1 MIPPGKQPP
10 EVCHTRWP
18 RFESRPISTKRRL
31 AMELRKK
38 TCPHLPTP
46 ICIEP
51 YFYYSKLLHQGN
63 VMRKQKNHSLSIIGA
78 GTILV
83 LGMGCDEDP
92 SQKYTNNQMND
103 IKAFEV
109 KMLEI
114 TQRTPQTG
122 SWCSSSLCVN
132 RFKKISSI

>member
-1 MIPPGKQPP
+1 
-10 EVCHTRWP
+10 
-18 RFESRPISTKRRL
+18 
-31 AMELRKK
+31 
-38 TCPHLPTP
+38 
-46 ICIEP
+46 
-51 YFYYSKLLHQGN
+51 
-63 VMRKQKNHSLSIIGA
+63 MRKQKNHFLSIIGA

-92 SQKYTNNQMND
+92 SLKYTHNQMDQMND

-114 TQRTPQTG
+114 TERTPQTA

>member
-1 MIPPGKQPP
+1 
-10 EVCHTRWP
+10 
-18 RFESRPISTKRRL
+18 
-31 AMELRKK
+31 
-38 TCPHLPTP
+38 
-46 ICIEP
+46 
-51 YFYYSKLLHQGN
+51 
-63 VMRKQKNHSLSIIGA
+63 MRKQKNHFLSIIGA

-92 SQKYTNNQMND
+92 SLKYTNNQMND

-114 TQRTPQTG
+114 TERTLQTG

-132 RFKKISSI
+132 RFKNSSI

>member
-1 MIPPGKQPP
+1 
-10 EVCHTRWP
+10 
-18 RFESRPISTKRRL
+18 
-31 AMELRKK
+31 
-38 TCPHLPTP
+38 
-46 ICIEP
+46 
-51 YFYYSKLLHQGN
+51 
-63 VMRKQKNHSLSIIGA
+63 MRKHKNHFLSIIGA

-92 SQKYTNNQMND
+92 SLKYTNNQMND

-114 TQRTPQTG
+114 TERTSQTG

-132 RFKKISSI
+132 RFKNSSI

>member
-1 MIPPGKQPP
+1 
-10 EVCHTRWP
+10 
-18 RFESRPISTKRRL
+18 
-31 AMELRKK
+31 
-38 TCPHLPTP
+38 
-46 ICIEP
+46 
-51 YFYYSKLLHQGN
+51 
-63 VMRKQKNHSLSIIGA
+63 MRKQKNHFLSIISS

-114 TQRTPQTG
+114 TERTPQTA

>member
-1 MIPPGKQPP
+1 
-10 EVCHTRWP
+10 
-18 RFESRPISTKRRL
+18 
-31 AMELRKK
+31 
-38 TCPHLPTP
+38 
-46 ICIEP
+46 
-51 YFYYSKLLHQGN
+51 
-63 VMRKQKNHSLSIIGA
+63 MRQQKNYILSIIGA

-92 SQKYTNNQMND
+92 SLKYTHNQMND

-114 TQRTPQTG
+114 TERTPQTG

-132 RFKKISSI
+132 RFKTSSI